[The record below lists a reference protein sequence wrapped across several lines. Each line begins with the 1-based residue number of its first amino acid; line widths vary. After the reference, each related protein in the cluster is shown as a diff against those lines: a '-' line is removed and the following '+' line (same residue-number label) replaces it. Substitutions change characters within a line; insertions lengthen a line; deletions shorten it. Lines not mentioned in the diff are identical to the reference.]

1 MNNIDFKKYYS
12 ALGTNDTLERAGRV
26 TKIVGLAVEATGPPS
41 KVGDVCEMY
50 ALNNERSVRAEIV
63 GFRDGQTLLMPFGNL
78 EGIGLGSYVVYT
90 GKTLRVPVG
99 RELVG
104 RILAA
109 LGNPFDDLPEPKI
122 EAWYPAENMPP
133 NPLTRDRISEV
144 LPLGVKAIDSMLTV
158 GRGQRLG
165 IFSGSGVGKSTL
177 LGMMARYAVA
187 DVNVIVLVGERGR
200 EVRDFIERDL
210 GEEGLRK
217 SVLVIAT
224 SDQPALL
231 RLKCAMTGTAVAEYF
246 RDQGYK
252 VLLLM
257 DSLTRFAMAQREIG
271 MAAGEPP
278 VSRGFPPSVYAILP
292 KLLERSGMSDKGS
305 ITGLYTVLVE
315 GDDLNEPI
323 SDTVRGILDG
333 HIVLS
338 RAIANSNHYPPID
351 VLGSVSR
358 VMPEIVTKEHLSEFG
373 IIKNMIAVYREA
385 EDLINIGAYKQG
397 ANPEIDKSVRLH
409 NPIQTFLKQDMT
421 ESFTFEET
429 LGMLKGIVDTGE
441 LSVAK
446 GRIAAGAGN
455 AEVQARAN
463 VTGTATML
471 PGY

>member
-1 MNNIDFKKYYS
+1 LKTVDLKKYSDYL
-12 ALGTNDTLERAGRV
+12 AKFDTLERAGRV
-26 TKIVGLAVEATGPPS
+26 TKIVGLAVEATGPS
-41 KVGDVCEMY
+41 SRIGDVCEMY
-50 ALNNERSVRAEIV
+50 TLDNSRSMRAEIV
-63 GFRDGQTLLMPFGNL
+63 GFRDGQTLLMPFGSL

-99 RELVG
+99 KELVG
-104 RILAA
+104 RILDA

-122 EAWYPAENMPP
+122 DAWYPADSAPP
-133 NPLTRDRISEV
+133 NPLTRDRIKEV

-165 IFSGSGVGKSTL
+165 IFAGSGVGKSTL

-200 EVRDFIERDL
+200 EVRDFIEKDL

-246 RDQGYK
+246 RDQGLK

-278 VSRGFPPSVYAILP
+278 VSRGFPPSVFAILP

-315 GDDLNEPI
+315 GDDMNEPI

-358 VMPEIVTKEHLSEFG
+358 VMPDIVSKEHLTEFG
-373 IIKNMIAVYREA
+373 TIKNMIAVYREA
-385 EDLINIGAYKQG
+385 EDLINIGAYREG
-397 ANPEIDKSVRLH
+397 ANPEIDRSVRLH
-409 NPIQTFLKQDMT
+409 NPIQGFLKQDMM
-421 ESFTFEET
+421 EHYSFDET
-429 LGMLKGIVDTGE
+429 LDMMKGILGV
-441 LSVAK
+441 
-446 GRIAAGAGN
+446 
-455 AEVQARAN
+455 
-463 VTGTATML
+463 
-471 PGY
+471 

>member
-1 MNNIDFKKYYS
+1 MQTRIDIDKYSS
-12 ALGTNDTLERAGRV
+12 ALEGMDTLEYAGRV
-26 TKIVGLAVEATGPPS
+26 TKIVGLAVEATGPAS
-41 KVGDVCEMY
+41 KIGDVCNMHT
-50 ALNNERSVRAEIV
+50 LDGERSIQAEIV
-63 GFRDGQTLLMPFGNL
+63 GFRDGQTLLMPFGSV

-90 GKTLRVPVG
+90 GTSLKVPVG
-99 RELVG
+99 KQFVG
-104 RILAA
+104 RILDA
-109 LGNPFDDLPEPKI
+109 LGEPFDDLPKPI
-122 EAWYPAENMPP
+122 PDTWYPTENSPP
-133 NPLTRDRISEV
+133 NPLTRDRIHEI
-144 LPLGVKAIDSMLTV
+144 LPLGIKAIDSMLTV

-177 LGMMARYAVA
+177 LGMIARYAVA
-187 DVNVIVLVGERGR
+187 DINVIVLVGERGR
-200 EVRDFIERDL
+200 EVRDFVERDL
-210 GEEGLRK
+210 GAEGLKK

-231 RLKCAMTGTAVAEYF
+231 RLKCAMTGTAIAEYF
-246 RDQGYK
+246 RDCGKK

-338 RAIANSNHYPPID
+338 RAIANTNHYPPID

-358 VMPEIVTKEHLSEFG
+358 VMPDIVDTEHFEAFG
-373 IIKNMIAVYREA
+373 SLKNMIAVYREA

-397 ANPEIDKSVRLH
+397 ANPEIDRAVKLH
-409 NPIQTFLKQDMT
+409 PAIQRFLKQGMT
-421 ESFTFEET
+421 ESYTFEET
-429 LGMLKGIVDTGE
+429 LDMMTEIND
-441 LSVAK
+441 S
-446 GRIAAGAGN
+446 
-455 AEVQARAN
+455 
-463 VTGTATML
+463 
-471 PGY
+471 

>member
-1 MNNIDFKKYYS
+1 MEK
-12 ALGTNDTLERAGRV
+12 TDTLERAGRV
-26 TKIVGLAVEATGPPS
+26 SKIVGLAVEATGPS
-41 KVGDVCEMY
+41 AKIGDICNMY
-50 ALNNERSVRAEIV
+50 TLDGARCVQSEII
-63 GFRDGQTLLMPFGNL
+63 GFRDGQTLLMPFGSV

-90 GKTLRVPVG
+90 GTSLRVPVG
-99 RELVG
+99 KQLTG
-104 RILAA
+104 RILDA
-109 LGNPFDDLPEPKI
+109 LGNPFDDLPEP
-122 EAWYPAENMPP
+122 EPDAWYPAESAPP
-133 NPLTRDRISEV
+133 NPLARERIHEV
-144 LPLGVKAIDSMLTV
+144 LPLGIKAIDSMLTV

-177 LGMMARYAVA
+177 LGMIARYAVA

-200 EVRDFIERDL
+200 EVKDFVERDL
-210 GEEGLRK
+210 GEDGLKK

-231 RLKCAMTGTAVAEYF
+231 RLKCAMTGTAIAEYF
-246 RDQGYK
+246 RDCGCK

-278 VSRGFPPSVYAILP
+278 VSRGYPPSVYTILP

-351 VLGSVSR
+351 ILGSVSR
-358 VMPEIVTKEHLSEFG
+358 VMPDIVSPEHLELFG
-373 IIKNMIAVYREA
+373 VFKNMIAVYREA

-397 ANPEIDKSVRLH
+397 ANPEIDRAIQLH
-409 NPIQTFLKQDMT
+409 AAIQSFLKQGVP
-421 ESFTFEET
+421 EHYSFEET
-429 LGMLKGIVDTGE
+429 LEMMAGI
-441 LSVAK
+441 
-446 GRIAAGAGN
+446 
-455 AEVQARAN
+455 AR
-463 VTGTATML
+463 
-471 PGY
+471 

>member
-1 MNNIDFKKYYS
+1 MAKTDLQKYRN
-12 ALGTNDTLERAGRV
+12 LLENTDTLEHAGRV
-26 TKIVGLAVEATGPPS
+26 SKIVGLAVEATGPAS
-41 KVGDVCEMY
+41 RIGDICNVFTLDGQRY
-50 ALNNERSVRAEIV
+50 VQAEII
-63 GFRDGQTLLMPFGNL
+63 GFREGHTLLMPFGNL
-78 EGIGLGSYVVYT
+78 EGVGLGSYVVFT
-90 GKTLRVPVG
+90 GAALKVPVG
-99 RELVG
+99 HQMIG
-104 RILAA
+104 RVLDA
-109 LGNPFDDLPEPKI
+109 LGNPFDDLPLPEPD
-122 EAWYPAENMPP
+122 AWYSAENSPP
-133 NPLTRDRISEV
+133 NPLARERISEV
-144 LPLGVKAIDSMLTV
+144 LSLGVKTIDGMLTV

-177 LGMMARYAVA
+177 LGMIARYAVA

-210 GEEGLRK
+210 GEEGLKK

-231 RLKCAMTGTAVAEYF
+231 RLKCAMTGTAIAEYF
-246 RDQGYK
+246 RDCGSK

-278 VSRGFPPSVYAILP
+278 VSRGFPPSVYTILP

-315 GDDLNEPI
+315 GDDMNEPI

-338 RAIANSNHYPPID
+338 RDIANSNHYPPID

-358 VMPEIVTKEHLSEFG
+358 VMPEIVTQEHLDIYG
-373 IIKNMIAVYREA
+373 TLKNMIAVYREA

-397 ANPEIDKSVRLH
+397 ANPEIDRSIKLH
-409 NPIQTFLKQDMT
+409 PHIQSFLKQNMKD
-421 ESFTFEET
+421 SFTFEET
-429 LGMLKGIVDTGE
+429 LAIMAG
-441 LSVAK
+441 
-446 GRIAAGAGN
+446 IAAL
-455 AEVQARAN
+455 E
-463 VTGTATML
+463 
-471 PGY
+471 

>member
-1 MNNIDFKKYYS
+1 MQNLIDFSKYHR
-12 ALGTNDTLERAGRV
+12 ALESVDTLEHAGRV
-26 TKIVGLAVEATGPPS
+26 SKIVGLAVEATGPAS
-41 KVGDVCEMY
+41 KIGDVCDMY
-50 ALNNERSVRAEIV
+50 TLDGARSVQCEIV
-63 GFRDGQTLLMPFGNL
+63 GFREGHTLLMPFGSL
-78 EGIGLGSYVVYT
+78 AGVGLGSYVVYT
-90 GKTLRVPVG
+90 GASLKVPVG
-99 RELVG
+99 KNLKG
-104 RILAA
+104 RILDA
-109 LGNPFDDLPEPKI
+109 LGCPFDDLPIPEP
-122 EAWYPAENMPP
+122 EAWYPAENVPP
-133 NPLTRDRISEV
+133 NPLTRDRIHEV
-144 LPLGVKAIDSMLTV
+144 LPLGIKAIDSMLTV

-177 LGMMARYAVA
+177 LGMIARYAVA

-200 EVRDFIERDL
+200 EVKDFVERDL
-210 GEEGLRK
+210 GEDGLKK

-231 RLKCAMTGTAVAEYF
+231 RLKCAMTGTAIAEYF
-246 RDQGYK
+246 RDCGYK

-278 VSRGFPPSVYAILP
+278 VSRGFPPSVYTILP

-333 HIVLS
+333 HIILS

-358 VMPEIVTKEHLSEFG
+358 VMPDIVTRGHLDAFG
-373 IIKNMIAVYREA
+373 SLKNMIAVYREA

-397 ANPEIDKSVRLH
+397 ANPEIDRAIKLH
-409 NPIQTFLKQDMT
+409 PAIQSFLKQAVG
-421 ESFTFEET
+421 ESYTFEQIFD
-429 LGMLKGIVDTGE
+429 MM
-441 LSVAK
+441 
-446 GRIAAGAGN
+446 
-455 AEVQARAN
+455 
-463 VTGTATML
+463 TAINES
-471 PGY
+471 

>member
-1 MNNIDFKKYYS
+1 MENRELKKIDFSKYHR
-12 ALGTNDTLERAGRV
+12 ALESVKTLEHGGRV

-41 KVGDVCEMY
+41 KIGDVCNMFTLDG
-50 ALNNERSVRAEIV
+50 ARSVQSEIV
-63 GFRDGQTLLMPFGNL
+63 GFRDGQTLLMPFGSV
-78 EGIGLGSYVVYT
+78 EGIGLGSYVMYT
-90 GKTLRVPVG
+90 GRSLKVPVG
-99 RELVG
+99 KNLTG
-104 RILAA
+104 RVLDA
-109 LGNPFDDLPEPKI
+109 LGHPFDDLPVPEP
-122 EAWYPAENMPP
+122 ETWYPAENVPP
-133 NPLTRDRISEV
+133 NPLTRDRIHEV
-144 LPLGVKAIDSMLTV
+144 LPLGIKAIDSMLTV

-177 LGMMARYAVA
+177 LGMIARYAVA
-187 DVNVIVLVGERGR
+187 DVNVIILVGERGR

-231 RLKCAMTGTAVAEYF
+231 RLKCAMTGTAIAEYF
-246 RDQGYK
+246 RDCGYK
-252 VLLLM
+252 VLLLL
-257 DSLTRFAMAQREIG
+257 DSITRFAMAQREIG

-278 VSRGFPPSVYAILP
+278 VSRGFPPSVYTLLP

-358 VMPEIVTKEHLSEFG
+358 VMPDIVTPEHFEAFG
-373 IIKNMIAVYREA
+373 SLKNMIAVYREA
-385 EDLINIGAYKQG
+385 EDLINIGAYKHG
-397 ANPEIDKSVRLH
+397 ANPEIDRAVKLH
-409 NPIQTFLKQDMT
+409 PAIQSFLKQGMT
-421 ESFTFEET
+421 ESYTFEQT
-429 LGMLKGIVDTGE
+429 LDMMTEIND
-441 LSVAK
+441 S
-446 GRIAAGAGN
+446 
-455 AEVQARAN
+455 
-463 VTGTATML
+463 
-471 PGY
+471 

>member
-1 MNNIDFKKYYS
+1 MSNIDFDKYYT
-12 ALGTNDTLERAGRV
+12 ALENTESLERAGRV
-26 TKIVGLAVEATGPPS
+26 TKIVGLAVEASGPAA
-41 KVGDVCEMY
+41 KIGDICEMFT
-50 ALNNERSVRAEIV
+50 LDGERSMRSEIV
-63 GFRDGQTLLMPFGNL
+63 GFRDGQTLLMPFGSV

-90 GKTLRVPVG
+90 GNSLRVPVG
-99 RELVG
+99 KGLTG
-104 RILAA
+104 RILDA
-109 LGNPFDDLPEPKI
+109 LGYPFDGLPPPKT
-122 EAWYPAENMPP
+122 EAWYPADNSPP
-133 NPLTRDRISEV
+133 NPLARERIHEV
-144 LPLGVKAIDSMLTV
+144 LPMGVKAIDSMLTV

-165 IFSGSGVGKSTL
+165 IFSGSGVGKSSL
-177 LGMMARYAVA
+177 LGMIARYAIA

-210 GEEGLRK
+210 GEEGLKK

-231 RLKCAMTGTAVAEYF
+231 RLKCAMTGTAIAEYF
-246 RDQGYK
+246 RDCGYK

-278 VSRGFPPSVYAILP
+278 VSRGFPPSVYALLP
-292 KLLERSGMSDKGS
+292 KLLERSGTSDKGS

-338 RAIANSNHYPPID
+338 RSIANSNHYPPID

-358 VMPEIVTKEHLSEFG
+358 VMPDIITQDHFDAFG
-373 IIKNMIAVYREA
+373 TIKNMIAVYREA

-397 ANPEIDKSVRLH
+397 ANPSIDRAVKLH
-409 NPIQTFLKQDMT
+409 PYIQGFLKQAMN
-421 ESFTFEET
+421 ESYTFEQT
-429 LGMLKGIVDTGE
+429 LELMSGIVQE
-441 LSVAK
+441 
-446 GRIAAGAGN
+446 
-455 AEVQARAN
+455 
-463 VTGTATML
+463 
-471 PGY
+471 

>member
-1 MNNIDFKKYYS
+1 MDINFGKYHRVLDS
-12 ALGTNDTLERAGRV
+12 IDTLEHAGRV
-26 TKIVGLAVEATGPPS
+26 TKIVGLAVEASGPS
-41 KVGDVCEMY
+41 SRIGDICIMQT
-50 ALNNERSVRAEIV
+50 LDGSRSVQSEIV
-63 GFRDGQTLLMPFGNL
+63 GFRDGQTLLMPFGSV

-90 GKTLRVPVG
+90 GKSLKVPVG
-99 RELVG
+99 KQFIG
-104 RILAA
+104 RILDA
-109 LGNPFDDLPEPKI
+109 LGHPFDDLPVPEPD
-122 EAWYPAENMPP
+122 AWYPAENTPP
-133 NPLTRDRISEV
+133 NPLTRDRITEV
-144 LPLGVKAIDSMLTV
+144 LPLGIKAIDSMLTV

-177 LGMMARYAVA
+177 LGMIARYAVA

-200 EVRDFIERDL
+200 EVKDFVERDL
-210 GEEGLRK
+210 GVDGLRK

-231 RLKCAMTGTAVAEYF
+231 RIKCAMTGTAIAEYF
-246 RDQGYK
+246 RDCGYK

-278 VSRGFPPSVYAILP
+278 VSRGFPPSVYTLLP

-358 VMPEIVTKEHLSEFG
+358 VMPDIVTKDHLEAFG
-373 IIKNMIAVYREA
+373 TMKNMIAVYREA
-385 EDLINIGAYKQG
+385 EDLINIGAYKHG
-397 ANPEIDKSVRLH
+397 ANPEIDRAVFLH
-409 NPIQTFLKQDMT
+409 PAIQSFLKQAVA
-421 ESFTFEET
+421 ESYTFEQIIE
-429 LGMLKGIVDTGE
+429 MMEGIIERGE
-441 LSVAK
+441 LRVEK
-446 GRIAAGAGN
+446 MDR
-455 AEVQARAN
+455 R
-463 VTGTATML
+463 TK
-471 PGY
+471 

>member
-1 MNNIDFKKYYS
+1 LNTISLEKY
-12 ALGTNDTLERAGRV
+12 TNSLAKFDTLERAGRV
-26 TKIVGLAVEATGPPS
+26 TRIVGLAVEASGPSS
-41 KVGDVCEMY
+41 KIGDVCI
-50 ALNNERSVRAEIV
+50 LHTLDGERTMRAEIV
-63 GFRDGQTLLMPFGNL
+63 GFRDGQTLLMPFGSL

-90 GKTLRVPVG
+90 GKALRVPVG
-99 RELVG
+99 DALVG
-104 RILAA
+104 RILDA
-109 LGNPFDDLPEPKI
+109 LGNPFDDLPQPKI
-122 EAWYPAENMPP
+122 DAWYPADNDPP
-133 NPLTRDRISEV
+133 NPLTRERIKEV

-165 IFSGSGVGKSTL
+165 IFAGSGVGKSTL

-187 DVNVIVLVGERGR
+187 DINVIVLVGERGR
-200 EVRDFIERDL
+200 EVRDFIEKDL

-246 RDQGYK
+246 RDQGKK

-278 VSRGFPPSVYAILP
+278 VSRGFPPSVFAILP
-292 KLLERSGMSDKGS
+292 RLLERSGMSDKGS

-315 GDDLNEPI
+315 GDDMNEPI

-351 VLGSVSR
+351 ILGSVSR
-358 VMPEIVTKEHLSEFG
+358 VMPDIVSKEHLQEFG
-373 IIKNMIAVYREA
+373 TIKNMIAVYREA
-385 EDLINIGAYKQG
+385 EDLINIGAYREG
-397 ANPEIDKSVRLH
+397 ANAEIDRSVQLH
-409 NPIQTFLKQDMT
+409 HPIQGFLKQDMMD
-421 ESFTFEET
+421 SFTFDET
-429 LGMLKGIVDTGE
+429 LEIMKGIVE
-441 LSVAK
+441 S
-446 GRIAAGAGN
+446 
-455 AEVQARAN
+455 
-463 VTGTATML
+463 
-471 PGY
+471 

>member
-1 MNNIDFKKYYS
+1 MQKVIDFSKYNS
-12 ALGTNDTLERAGRV
+12 VLENTDTIEHAGRV
-26 TKIVGLAVEATGPPS
+26 TKIVGLAVEASGPSS
-41 KVGDVCEMY
+41 KIGDVCDMHT
-50 ALNNERSVRAEIV
+50 LDGDRSVRAEIV
-63 GFRDGQTLLMPFGNL
+63 GFRDGHTLLMPFGSV
-78 EGIGLGSYVVYT
+78 EGVGLGSYVMYT
-90 GKTLRVPVG
+90 GESLRVPVG
-99 RELVG
+99 KDLTG
-104 RILAA
+104 RILDA
-109 LGNPFDDLPEPKI
+109 LGHPFDGLPAPKT
-122 EAWYPAENMPP
+122 EAWYPADNSPP
-133 NPLTRDRISEV
+133 NPLARERISEV
-144 LPLGVKAIDSMLTV
+144 LPLGIKAIDSMLTV

-177 LGMMARYAVA
+177 LGMIARYASA

-200 EVRDFIERDL
+200 EVRDFIEKDL

-231 RLKCAMTGTAVAEYF
+231 RLKCAMTGTAIAEYF
-246 RDQGYK
+246 RDCGKK

-358 VMPEIVTKEHLSEFG
+358 VMPDIITPAHFEKFGEF
-373 IIKNMIAVYREA
+373 KNMIAVYREA

-397 ANPEIDKSVRLH
+397 ANPEIDRAIMLH
-409 NPIQTFLKQDMT
+409 PAIRSFLKQATD
-421 ESFTFEET
+421 EHYSFQET
-429 LGMLKGIVDTGE
+429 LDIMAGIV
-441 LSVAK
+441 
-446 GRIAAGAGN
+446 GRGN
-455 AEVQARAN
+455 
-463 VTGTATML
+463 
-471 PGY
+471 

>member
-1 MNNIDFKKYYS
+1 MTTINFDKYHR
-12 ALGTNDTLERAGRV
+12 ALDKLDSLERAGRV
-26 TKIVGLAVEATGPPS
+26 TKIVGLAVEASGPPS
-41 KVGDVCEMY
+41 KIGDICN
-50 ALNNERSVRAEIV
+50 LFTLDGERYVRSEIV
-63 GFRDGQTLLMPFGNL
+63 GFRDGRTLLMPFGSV

-90 GKTLRVPVG
+90 GKALRVPVG
-99 RELVG
+99 RNLTG
-104 RILAA
+104 RILDA
-109 LGNPFDDLPEPKI
+109 LGYPFDDLPVPEP
-122 EAWYPAENMPP
+122 EAWYPAENSPP
-133 NPLTRDRISEV
+133 NPLARERIREV
-144 LPLGVKAIDSMLTV
+144 LPLGIKAIDSMLTV

-177 LGMMARYAVA
+177 LGMIARYAVA

-200 EVRDFIERDL
+200 EVKDFVERDL
-210 GEEGLRK
+210 GEDGLRK

-231 RLKCAMTGTAVAEYF
+231 RLKCAMTGTAIAEYF
-246 RDQGYK
+246 RDCGYK

-278 VSRGFPPSVYAILP
+278 VSRGFPPSVYSILP

-338 RAIANSNHYPPID
+338 RSIANSNHYPPID
-351 VLGSVSR
+351 VLASVSR
-358 VMPEIVTKEHLSEFG
+358 VMPDIVTQEHLQAFG
-373 IIKNMIAVYREA
+373 TVKNMIAVYREA

-397 ANPEIDKSVRLH
+397 ANPEIDRAVMLH
-409 NPIQTFLKQDMT
+409 PAIQGFLKQGVT
-421 ESFTFEET
+421 ESYTFEQIHDMMVEIT
-429 LGMLKGIVDTGE
+429 K
-441 LSVAK
+441 
-446 GRIAAGAGN
+446 
-455 AEVQARAN
+455 
-463 VTGTATML
+463 
-471 PGY
+471 